1 LVESSSHFS
10 PLIEHDFFGKPLHTF
25 PDHALVQERKERA
38 MNAPMQATEDLI
50 YAVEDGVAHLTFN
63 RPQAR
68 NALTFAMYE
77 RMAAICET
85 VNADRSIKAM
95 ILTGAGDKA
104 FASGTDISQFRAF
117 KTSQDALDYE
127 ARIDRVL
134 GALEAVRVPTIAA
147 IAGACTGGGA
157 GIAACC
163 DIRIGTATTR
173 MGFPIA
179 RTLGNCLSMSNI
191 SRLVSLVGPARTKD
205 LIFTARLIEAPEAL
219 ALGLLNEVVPD
230 VETLQRRA
238 GETAKLVAGHAPI
251 TLEVT
256 KEAVRRIRRTLT
268 REEGEDLILRA
279 YMSEDFREGMDAF
292 LNKRTPS
299 WKGK

>member
-1 LVESSSHFS
+1 
-10 PLIEHDFFGKPLHTF
+10 
-25 PDHALVQERKERA
+25 
-38 MNAPMQATEDLI
+38 MNAPASANEDLI
-50 YAVEDGVAHLTFN
+50 YSVTDGIARITFN

-77 RMAAICET
+77 RMAAICES

-117 KTSQDALDYE
+117 KTAQDSLDYE

-134 GALEAVRVPTIAA
+134 GTLEQVRVPTIAA

-163 DIRIGTATTR
+163 DLRIGTASSR

-179 RTLGNCLSMSNI
+179 RTLGNCLSMSNLA
-191 SRLVSLVGPARTKD
+191 RLNALVGPARAKEM
-205 LIFTARLIEAPEAL
+205 IFTARLVEAEEA
-219 ALGLLNEVVPD
+219 ASLGLLNEVVPD
-230 VETLQRRA
+230 TEALKRRA
-238 GETAKLVAGHAPI
+238 DELAQLVASHAPL
-251 TLEVT
+251 TLETT
-256 KEAVRRIRRTLT
+256 KEALRRMRRQLS
-268 REEGEDLILRA
+268 RDEGQDLILKA

-292 LNKRTPS
+292 LTK
-299 WKGK
+299 

>member
-1 LVESSSHFS
+1 
-10 PLIEHDFFGKPLHTF
+10 
-25 PDHALVQERKERA
+25 
-38 MNAPMQATEDLI
+38 MNAPVEASEDLI
-50 YAVEDGVAHLTFN
+50 YVVEDGIARLTFN

-77 RMAAICET
+77 QMASICEA
-85 VNADRSIKAM
+85 VNADHSIKAM
-95 ILTGAGDKA
+95 ILTGAGEKA

-117 KTSQDALDYE
+117 KTAQDALDYE

-134 GALEAVRVPTIAA
+134 STLETCRVPTIAA

-163 DIRIGTATTR
+163 DIRIGTAATR
-173 MGFPIA
+173 IGFPIA

-191 SRLVSLVGPARTKD
+191 SRLVSLIGPARTKD
-205 LIFTARLIEAPEAL
+205 LIFKARLLEAL
-219 ALGLLNEVVPD
+219 ALGLLSEVVPD
-230 VETLQRRA
+230 VATLQQRA
-238 GETAKLVAGHAPI
+238 DETAKLVAGHAPI

-256 KEAVRRIRRTLT
+256 KEAVRRIRRTLS
-268 REEGEDLILRA
+268 RDEGEDLILRA

-292 LNKRTPS
+292 LNKRSPNF
-299 WKGK
+299 KGK